1 MLIWTC
7 LHIQVSVC
15 IIRLTF
21 PASLNSVY
29 LFHIRSLSIAL
40 WRKRCDKDGEVGGAV
55 CLYNLTRYPCSLCMV
70 WLYVWGP
77 MCSNSSLSSLEVGMA
92 GGMKM
97 ESRLRSFLIRYLTNH
112 LFLAMTYCLSSDMQG
127 LQYQD
132 SAVFVSLMLLET
144 RGLLPNQHG
153 CAIF

>member
-1 MLIWTC
+1 
-7 LHIQVSVC
+7 
-15 IIRLTF
+15 
-21 PASLNSVY
+21 
-29 LFHIRSLSIAL
+29 
-40 WRKRCDKDGEVGGAV
+40 
-55 CLYNLTRYPCSLCMV
+55 
-70 WLYVWGP
+70 
-77 MCSNSSLSSLEVGMA
+77 MA

-132 SAVFVSLMLLET
+132 SAVFTSLMLLET